1 MNVPNALSSGV
12 IDVEVSAC
20 MAMSISSEGI
30 SSSETSRPVRTVVM
44 ARRYSVVKV
53 TTCSDKLIGEVE

>member
-20 MAMSISSEGI
+20 IAMSIYSEGI
-30 SSSETSRPVRTVVM
+30 SSSETLRPFRTVVM
-44 ARRYSVVKV
+44 ALRYSVVKV
-53 TTCSDKLIGEVE
+53 TTCSDKSIGEGE